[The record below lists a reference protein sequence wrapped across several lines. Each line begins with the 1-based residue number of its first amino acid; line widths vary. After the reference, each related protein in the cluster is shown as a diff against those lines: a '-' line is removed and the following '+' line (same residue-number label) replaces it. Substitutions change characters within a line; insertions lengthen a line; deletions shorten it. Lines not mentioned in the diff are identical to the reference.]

1 MRFGGGRSASVLK
14 SATFTLPRS
23 RLMLTKPFDQITA
36 DDIRDLCARR
46 AYENQLLEFKRE
58 LPAERNRPDPWLT
71 GGDFTAYARDR
82 LFREIVAF
90 ANAQGGTLVL
100 GIEET
105 RDKPP
110 RASAIHP
117 LPRIH
122 DLATRMEDA
131 ARACIDPVLP
141 GLRVRGIEMGGP
153 GEGVVIFRTLASPV
167 GPHRVERDGHAFIRR
182 GSSSVQM
189 TMREI
194 QDLTL
199 DLARGADQ
207 LDAIFRERASGF
219 DDWWQR
225 ASGHNGVCRI
235 TAMPLGG
242 FPGLPRL
249 SGDPNEFPIRTRFRA
264 NYGAQVDL
272 TGPSF
277 GGFRQ
282 IVRGLRRYE
291 QDNDSARIDIFES
304 GLIDLWYRH
313 QPTTTTTQHHF
324 FIGWLLG
331 AYLSILDA
339 IDTARSIANVPE
351 WEFAIEFTLD
361 GTTGG
366 PRFGGGKVP
375 LGALSIA
382 TFHSANSLRIEEL
395 PIRFPRIPYRSKD
408 DREVILNL
416 VLAGLID
423 AAGGPRDNLSLK
435 LLG

>member
-1 MRFGGGRSASVLK
+1 
-14 SATFTLPRS
+14 
-23 RLMLTKPFDQITA
+23 MLTKPFDQITA
-36 DDIRDLCARR
+36 DDIHDLCTRR

-71 GGDFTAYARDR
+71 GGDFTAYARDQ

-100 GIEET
+100 GIEQTKDE
-105 RDKPP
+105 PP
-110 RASAIHP
+110 RASGIRP
-117 LPRIH
+117 LPRIY

-141 GLRVRGIEMGGP
+141 GVQIRGIETSGS
-153 GEGVVIFRTLASPV
+153 GEGVVIFRTLASPF
-167 GPHRVERDGHAFIRR
+167 GPHRVEREGHAYIRR
-182 GSSSVQM
+182 GASSVKM

-199 DLARGADQ
+199 DLARGADR
-207 LDAIFRERASGF
+207 LDAVFRERASGF
-219 DDWWQR
+219 EEWWQR
-225 ASGHNGVCRI
+225 ANGENGVCRI

-249 SGDPNEFPIRTRFRA
+249 SGDPNAFPIKTRFRG
-264 NYGAQVDL
+264 NYGTDVDL
-272 TGPSF
+272 TGPSI

-291 QDNDSARIDIFES
+291 QDNDSARIDVFES

-313 QPTTTTTQHHF
+313 QPTNSRHHF
-324 FIGWLLG
+324 FIGWILG
-331 AYLSILDA
+331 AYLCVLEA
-339 IDTARSIANVPE
+339 IDTARSMASVPE

-361 GTTGG
+361 GTTGA
-366 PRFGGGKVP
+366 PRAGGGKVR
-375 LGALSIA
+375 LGALSIG
-382 TFHSANSLRIEEL
+382 TFHPHNSLLIEEF
-395 PIRFPRIPYRSKD
+395 PVSFPRIPYRNQR
-408 DREVILNL
+408 DRETNLNL
-416 VLAGLID
+416 VLADLID